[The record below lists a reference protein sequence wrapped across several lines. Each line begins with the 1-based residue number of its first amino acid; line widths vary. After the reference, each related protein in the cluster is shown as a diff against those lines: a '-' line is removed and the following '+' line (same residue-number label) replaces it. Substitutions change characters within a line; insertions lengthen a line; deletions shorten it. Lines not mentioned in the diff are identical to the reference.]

1 MIYFELIFNI
11 FRLNLQN
18 DSGDDSEDSDD
29 GSSAGRVPVIM
40 FGNENADPEVNN
52 FVQDESDNEDS
63 DRDVADPGD
72 VEIPDDFV
80 SGNGDDVDEVEGGE
94 DEDVGDAG
102 VENEDVASIEAD
114 GTDDPVRQGKWLT
127 YSDLMVDSYPS
138 KSKVV
143 YLKAYKDFERYLKS
157 MKKFVPNARPTEE
170 QVLNY
175 FHHLR
180 HDKHFAPTTLWSTY
194 ARINACVKRMYG
206 FSLKEHVR
214 VSDVL
219 KSYETGY
226 TVKKASIFTP
236 GQVCVN

>member
-1 MIYFELIFNI
+1 MLYFELIFNI
-11 FRLNLQN
+11 FCLNLQIV
-18 DSGDDSEDSDD
+18 SGDDSEDSDD
-29 GSSAGRVPVIM
+29 ESSVGRVPVIM
-40 FGNENADPEVNN
+40 FGNENADPEVDN
-52 FVQDESDNEDS
+52 FVEDESDNEDS
-63 DRDVADPGD
+63 DRDIADPGD
-72 VEIPDDFV
+72 VEIPADFV
-80 SGNGDDVDEVEGGE
+80 PGNDDEVEGGE
-94 DEDVGDAG
+94 DENVGDAG
-102 VENEDVASIEAD
+102 VDNEDVAPVEAD
-114 GTDDPVRQGKWLT
+114 GADDPVRQGKWLT

-194 ARINACVKRMYG
+194 ARINACVKRLYG

-226 TVKKASIFTP
+226 TVKKASTFTP

>member
-1 MIYFELIFNI
+1 
-11 FRLNLQN
+11 
-18 DSGDDSEDSDD
+18 
-29 GSSAGRVPVIM
+29 M
-40 FGNENADPEVNN
+40 FGNENADPEVDN
-52 FVQDESDNEDS
+52 FVEDESDNEDS
-63 DRDVADPGD
+63 DRDIADPGD
-72 VEIPDDFV
+72 VEIPADFV
-80 SGNGDDVDEVEGGE
+80 PGNDDEVEGGE
-94 DEDVGDAG
+94 DENVGDAG
-102 VENEDVASIEAD
+102 VDNEDVAPVEAD
-114 GTDDPVRQGKWLT
+114 GADDPVRQGKWLT
-127 YSDLMVDSYPS
+127 YSDLMVDSYPA

-157 MKKFVPNARPTEE
+157 MKKFVPNAEPTEE

-194 ARINACVKRMYG
+194 ARINACVKRLYG
-206 FSLKEHVR
+206 FSLKKYVR

-226 TVKKASIFTP
+226 TVKKASTFTP